1 MVNEISE
8 YCKLKNYRAFII
20 VCKVTRKYE
29 DLFMIDNWGNDWLD
43 LKEEDYNEEDAHD
56 NRLFN

>member
-1 MVNEISE
+1 MEDKENE
-8 YCKLKNYRAFII
+8 YYKLRNYRAFNI
-20 VCKVTRKYE
+20 VCKVSRHKD